1 MSWYMCNHRYSQ
13 ACILLE
19 TVCGPLFPLLN
30 IYWACFDTESID
42 DTHYWSLLLLRSPPF
57 IQYLYTHVT
66 IQADRLKPG
75 KWKENLLYIA
85 KVLNLFLKP
94 YLSDLYVKECRSTFL
109 VVIADKKKENFW
121 ILKDFHLNIVFNNNT
136 FYYIV
141 LLPNVQVQGDDGM
154 GG

>member
-66 IQADRLKPG
+66 ISGRQSQARKMEGKSTLYSKGIKP
-75 KWKENLLYIA
+75 
-85 KVLNLFLKP
+85 FLKTIFIRFVCKKCP
-94 YLSDLYVKECRSTFL
+94 STFL
-109 VVIADKKKENFW
+109 VVLADKKKKFW
-121 ILKDFHLNIVFNNNT
+121 ILKEFHLNIVFNNNT